1 MPPLKAQVQ
10 KDLGLFFGTPKRLAA
25 DPPDRHRPF
34 SCGARRRNIV
44 TASRKSSQKR
54 ENPPESIYFEGRGGT
69 IGHLNMTSGG
79 SEITSLLLQGGTGK
93 EKGGRHE
100 NLTPSKN

>member
-10 KDLGLFFGTPKRLAA
+10 KDLGFFLVPEEVSRR
-25 DPPDRHRPF
+25 PPRQTQTFLLR
-34 SCGARRRNIV
+34 
-44 TASRKSSQKR
+44 SSQEKYSHR
-54 ENPPESIYFEGRGGT
+54 FAEKLPEKENPPESIYFEGRGGT